1 MNQNPIVNIQV
12 HTGATAASDPIL
24 SSRDGQPVQ
33 RAKSK
38 YSRRKMTEEEAIK
51 ELG

>member
-1 MNQNPIVNIQV
+1 VNTNPTINKDK
-12 HTGATAASDPIL
+12 HTGAVAVPDPVSPSNEPRLI
-24 SSRDGQPVQ
+24 Q

-38 YSRRKMTEEEAIK
+38 YSKPKMTEEEAIK